1 MSTVEISRQDI
12 IRKLENTIARDPN
25 AVAALYAPDA
35 VRYDPMTPQGMKG
48 KDAIRKYQETLTRA
62 FRVVEA
68 RTLKVVSTGDVTAW
82 EWVFTLTNSG
92 PLELP
97 TGTLPPTNRPVK
109 MNGATF
115 YRFNR
120 DGLIAEQRDYFD
132 IASIMQQ
139 LGVKS

>member
-1 MSTVEISRQDI
+1 MLHLTTVGKTHRKISITEEDYETLSQ
-12 IRKLENTIARDPN
+12 
-25 AVAALYAPDA
+25 YA

-62 FRVVEA
+62 FRDVEA

-97 TGTLPPTNRPVK
+97 TGTLPPTNRQVK
-109 MNGATF
+109 MDGATF

-120 DGLIAEQRDYFD
+120 EGLIAEQRDYFD

-139 LGVKS
+139 LGVKP